1 MKNEVALDTTLATD
15 LTIPLLAYV
24 ELLRQGG
31 AYAQS
36 RLLLTLVEDVNRKV
50 LRVFDQINEQAPQVR
65 VRLPSLN

>member
-65 VRLPSLN
+65 VQLPSLN